1 MSTLILLPVIF
12 GISIV
17 VALIIYWYSGKIS
30 VKVSSKDSGAKG
42 ELYACGEDFPREEL
56 QIDIE
61 HFLVYAIYLLIF
73 DVLIFML
80 ATSSPAAGLVPI
92 IYSMV
97 LLAASWLLVFY
108 RRVA

>member
-1 MSTLILLPVIF
+1 MSAPILLPLIF
-12 GISIV
+12 GLSIV
-17 VALIIYWYSGKIS
+17 VALVIYWYSGRVS
-30 VKVSSKDSGAKG
+30 VKVSSKDRGAKG

-56 QIDIE
+56 QVDIE

-80 ATSSPAAGLVPI
+80 ATSSPAVGFEPL
-92 IYSMV
+92 IYSLV